1 MYEALIAATHARA
14 EELGEG
20 YVWSIAPA
28 RSVCEMVRRAPASM
42 EELRSVWGF
51 GGKGLRAQR
60 HGAPLLVGR
69 LARRDTGGLSS
80 EGQL

>member
-60 HGAPLLVGR
+60 HGAPLLGDGLPGVTR
-69 LARRDTGGLSS
+69 LA
-80 EGQL
+80 EQ